1 MELSQR
7 TVSAIVERLYESGV
21 VTDYANEYGEPGYD
35 FTIRADTETPMF
47 LMGDW
52 WCKCG
57 HHPRAG
63 KPDRGFWGNPDQLVQ
78 PDALHSVQEHHP
90 RLWDQLERQGVE
102 TVFYDEWIVDH
113 EHGKAY
119 RTQPDCYQWQP
130 TAIITD
136 VGDLLTP
143 DHDIEEWIGYM
154 VNSPTRCLPETVF
167 SEGDLRAAG
176 FEPYSGLYENG
187 WHPGQNDDP
196 HQITDKI
203 RAERGDTVDIV
214 FYLDGTSQFYI
225 EFTAWIRPK
234 E

>member
-1 MELSQR
+1 MDLSQQ
-7 TVSAIVERLYESGV
+7 TVSTILERLYDEGV

-57 HHPRAG
+57 NNPRAG
-63 KPDRGFWGNPDQLVQ
+63 QPKSWDRDRVIAPDD
-78 PDALHSVQEHHP
+78 LHSVQEHHP
-90 RLWDQLERQGVE
+90 RLWQQLEDQGVVTE
-102 TVFYDEWIVDH
+102 WCDEWIVDH

-154 VNSPTRCLPETVF
+154 VNTPTRCLPRAVF
-167 SEGDLRAAG
+167 TEGDLRAAG
-176 FEPYSGLYENG
+176 FEPYNGLYENG

-196 HQITDKI
+196 RQITDKI
-203 RAERGDTVDIV
+203 RAERGDDLDIV

-225 EFTAWIRPK
+225 EFTAWVRPK